1 LTVTLIDARGPSHPV
16 LGFTWLTHQLKVP
29 LAVVLGV
36 GAVVVKVPPVAV
48 VYQRSVLPV
57 AAVATKALGASP
69 WQYAAGAVTTGAVGS
84 A

>member
-1 LTVTLIDARGPSHPV
+1 MTVTLIDARRPSHPV

-36 GAVVVKVPPVAV
+36 GAVVVKVPLKAV
-48 VYQRSVLPV
+48 VYQRSVLPADTV
-57 AAVATKALGASP
+57 ASKAIAVSP
-69 WQYAAGAVTTGAVGS
+69 WQYAAVAVTTGAEGR